1 MKTALRR
8 LAVSNL
14 RLYAL
19 ARTAVRRLPFMLPHE
34 LDFYG
39 LAMLAND
46 TGVFLDVGANDG
58 LSALS
63 MHRLKPRKPILSIEP
78 NPIHRT
84 SLEPLRV
91 EIPGF
96 DYLICG
102 AGAEPGTLTLY
113 TPSVDGYALT
123 NYTSFSP
130 DAVRANIDYH
140 MRMPTL
146 SQRVTML
153 SHTVEVKQ
161 LDSLELQTDLVKI
174 DVEGAEAGV
183 VQGLM
188 RTIARCRPAFMVEYN
203 AFSHAGVS
211 DLFRNH
217 NYGCFRYEHSR
228 KAFAPFAGS
237 APFPLNLFWLP
248 SERKVG

>member
-34 LDFYG
+34 SDFYG

-46 TGVFLDVGANDG
+46 TDVFLDIGANDG

-63 MHRLKPRKPILSIEP
+63 MHRLRPQKPILSIEP
-78 NPIHRT
+78 NPIHRQA
-84 SLEPLRV
+84 LEPLRSR
-91 EIPGF
+91 IPGF
-96 DYLICG
+96 DYRISG

-146 SQRVTML
+146 SQRVEML
-153 SHTVEVKQ
+153 THTVAVMP
-161 LDSLELQTDLVKI
+161 LDSLELRTDLVKI

-183 VQGLM
+183 LQGLA
-188 RTIARCRPAFMVEYN
+188 RTISRCRPACMVEYN
-203 AFSHAGVS
+203 ALSHVAVCEIFAHH
-211 DLFRNH
+211 D
-217 NYGCFRYEHSR
+217 YGCFHYEHSR
-228 KAFAPFAGS
+228 QTFSPFGGS

-248 SERKVG
+248 RERKLG